1 MIWWS
6 RELWLVSLYAT
17 TRLQCEYRR
26 RRIGS
31 VRFRGRSIGSIMRSI
46 AGVSS
51 GKFMCNV
58 CQNPC
63 GGDTC
68 QQNQLKK
75 KYGMWFNV
83 NEIPRV
89 REKKRH
95 LLAVKHAYLI
105 KSMTLGLH
113 SYDLQRL
120 KENSILSSRKYIY
133 VKGCNWTVNL
143 MVLRHEAPRRSKVW
157 NVCFVIGGANTQHLP
172 RLISTFFPLQ
182 EKWHHQDTLF
192 CWIRFGFRKFI
203 FQILIWL

>member
-1 MIWWS
+1 MILWS
-6 RELWLVSLYAT
+6 RELWLVSLYA

-31 VRFRGRSIGSIMRSI
+31 VGFRGRSIRSIMRSI
-46 AGVSS
+46 ASVSS

-58 CQNPC
+58 CQNPR

-68 QQNQLKK
+68 QQNQLEKK
-75 KYGMWFNV
+75 IKRDRIWFNV

-113 SYDLQRL
+113 SDDLQRL

-133 VKGCNWTVNL
+133 VKCCNWTVNL
-143 MVLRHEAPRRSKVW
+143 MVLGHEAPRRSKVW
-157 NVCFVIGGANTQHLP
+157 NVCFVIEGANTQHLP
-172 RLISTFFPLQ
+172 LLISTFSPPQ
-182 EKWHHQDTLF
+182 EKWHHGR
-192 CWIRFGFRKFI
+192 CSK
-203 FQILIWL
+203 